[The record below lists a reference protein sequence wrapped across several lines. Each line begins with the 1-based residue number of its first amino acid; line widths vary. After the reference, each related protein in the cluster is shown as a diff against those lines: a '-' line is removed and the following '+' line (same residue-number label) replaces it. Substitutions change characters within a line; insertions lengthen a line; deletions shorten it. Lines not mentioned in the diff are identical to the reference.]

1 MDRTVFRET
10 KDMAVFESVA
20 RHRSFTAAAQ
30 ELRISKQTVS
40 DQIRRLEVRT
50 GTRLLQRSTRQIAL
64 TYAGQRI
71 YPYCRD
77 LVRAAQDALNEIE
90 GDADAPR
97 GLLTIASTRT
107 FGRLFLADVLF
118 DYLMK
123 YPDVQVDLRLD
134 DRRFQIVEEGID
146 VSFQV
151 APPQEQSLVVRTLGP
166 ARSCLVA
173 SPAFVASL
181 GPAGDIPDI
190 RSEDMIEWR
199 QLPGSDAAI
208 LRKARLI
215 APSAEIALA
224 AAVRGLGVTKAPLIL
239 ARPFIEDGSLCRLPD
254 PGGHQSGVFAAVYP
268 SRQHL
273 PPKVR
278 VLIDM
283 VVAQFGRAALTDPT

>member
-1 MDRTVFRET
+1 MDRTIFRET
-10 KDMAVFESVA
+10 KDMAVFEAVA
-20 RHRSFTAAAQ
+20 RHGSITAAAR

-50 GTRLLQRSTRQIAL
+50 GTRLLQRSTRRVVL
-64 TYAGQRI
+64 TDAGQRI

-77 LVRAAQDALNEIE
+77 MVQAARGALDEIE
-90 GDADAPR
+90 GDAHAPG
-97 GLLTIASTRT
+97 GLLTVASTRT

-118 DYLMK
+118 DYLAA

-166 ARSCLVA
+166 AISCLVA
-173 SPAFVASL
+173 SPAFMDSL
-181 GPAGDIPDI
+181 GTASDTFDI
-190 RSEDMIEWR
+190 RPEDMIEWR
-199 QLPGSDAAI
+199 QLSGSDAAT
-208 LRKARLI
+208 LHRARLV

-254 PGGHQSGVFAAVYP
+254 PGDQQSGTFAAVYP

-283 VVAQFGRAALTDPT
+283 VVAQFGRAALEDPD